1 MPRYSSSQ
9 NAFIFSLMNP
19 TNIPAKKYPSNNDYE
34 NYDIVSH
41 ISSGPIFNG
50 KNLPDMDIYDL
61 NGTFHCQIHFPS
73 IYMTDIR
80 ASSFPSSHDC
90 IINEMEVFIPVFKT
104 KSLFW
109 AFTSLI
115 VKIARWV
122 VLIGIEMIILCHI
135 SDEYDAIRLK
145 NARISYFVG
154 LVFLR
159 LIYLYGQL
167 ILLQL
172 IYLFFTIGSW
182 DKPNAI
188 NLFHIRYEKR
198 FLMLNF
204 MFLSTFLIFF

>member
-1 MPRYSSSQ
+1 
-9 NAFIFSLMNP
+9 
-19 TNIPAKKYPSNNDYE
+19 
-34 NYDIVSH
+34 
-41 ISSGPIFNG
+41 
-50 KNLPDMDIYDL
+50 
-61 NGTFHCQIHFPS
+61 
-73 IYMTDIR
+73 
-80 ASSFPSSHDC
+80 
-90 IINEMEVFIPVFKT
+90 
-104 KSLFW
+104 
-109 AFTSLI
+109 
-115 VKIARWV
+115 
-122 VLIGIEMIILCHI
+122 MIILCHI